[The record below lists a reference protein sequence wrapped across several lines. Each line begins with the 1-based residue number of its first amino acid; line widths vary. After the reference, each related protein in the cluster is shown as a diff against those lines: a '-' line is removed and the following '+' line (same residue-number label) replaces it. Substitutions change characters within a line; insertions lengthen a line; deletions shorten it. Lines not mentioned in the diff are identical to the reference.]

1 MTLKNTS
8 NYETFGRL
16 CPQSRLMMKRII
28 AIVIF
33 IAPLYGLAQPIVL
46 SGKITDEQTKLP
58 LSFATI
64 LVQGRADGTVSNG
77 DGEFDLIVPQDSG
90 NDTLLIS
97 MMGYDTYRSIIRQI
111 QHSGAMLVNLKPRP
125 IELKEVV
132 ISEKKVSPREI
143 VLTAFKDVKNNFLKT
158 PYVMKGFY
166 RETYLEDGKAVLL
179 TEVAIDVYDKGYT
192 THDPEK
198 VDVRSIRTSMNYRN
212 DCFKKTVVERYN
224 LLVTA
229 LRCNPIKY
237 QPPYLVGNLKKA
249 KFRIDS
255 VVYLNDRPVYVISY
269 FTYIARFPLFERK
282 NTVCIDAENH
292 IIYKYGW
299 DEYATQGKYSE
310 KAWRLSQDSPYLISR
325 RRISTIYEYGSYEGK
340 MGLKYYD
347 SKCYDDILNASDGSV
362 ALEALN
368 QETWVITGVDTKNVD
383 SNHPETL
390 RRDQSLNA
398 QAKQYDPAFWKNYK
412 EVKLVPLTR
421 KDVKNLEKEMTLE
434 KQFGSSK

>member
-1 MTLKNTS
+1 MAPW
-8 NYETFGRL
+8 FGF
-16 CPQSRLMMKRII
+16 S
-28 AIVIF
+28 
-33 IAPLYGLAQPIVL
+33 QPIVL
-46 SGKITDEQTKLP
+46 SGKIVDDSSKQP
-58 LSFATI
+58 ISFATI
-64 LVQGRADGTVSNG
+64 LILGGSSGTVSNA
-77 DGEFDLIVPQDSG
+77 DGEFSFVASSDSED
-90 NDTLLIS
+90 DTLLIT
-97 MMGYDTYRSIIRQI
+97 MMGYDSYRSIIHQI
-111 QHSGAMLVNLKPRP
+111 QKPRAMLVNLKTKP

-132 ISEKKVSPREI
+132 IAEKKISARQI
-143 VLTAFKDVKNNFLKT
+143 VLTAFKGIKNNFLER

-192 THDPEK
+192 TRASEK
-198 VDVRSIRTSMNYRN
+198 VDVRSIRTSKNYRH

-237 QPPYLVGNLKKA
+237 QPSYLVGNLKKE

-255 VVYLNDRPVYVISY
+255 VVYLNDRPVFVISY
-269 FTYIARFPLFERK
+269 FTYIGRFPLFERK
-282 NTVCIDAENH
+282 NTIYIDAENH

-299 DEYATQGKYSE
+299 EEYATQGKYSE
-310 KAWRLSQDSPYLISR
+310 KAWRLSQDSRYLTSR

-347 SKCYDDILNASDGSV
+347 SKCYDDILNASDGTV
-362 ALEALN
+362 ALESLN
-368 QETWVITGVDTKNVD
+368 QETWVITGVDTRNID
-383 SNHPETL
+383 PNHPETL
-390 RRDQSLNA
+390 LRDQSLNA
-398 QAKQYDPAFWKNYK
+398 QAKPYDPAFWKDYK